1 MRPCIKCGI
10 EIPVI
15 RLEALPLTETC
26 VKCSTVRTYKGSMDW
41 QHKTAPDLVMV
52 NPEDRENLCRAQAIS
67 DRRR

>member
-1 MRPCIKCGI
+1 MRLCIKCKT

-15 RLEALPLTETC
+15 RLQALPLTETC
-26 VKCSTVRTYKGSMDW
+26 VKCSSVRAYKGFMDW

-52 NPEDRENLCRAQAIS
+52 NPDDRENLRRAQAIS

>member
-1 MRPCIKCGI
+1 MRSCIKCGI

-26 VKCSTVRTYKGSMDW
+26 VKCSTVRTYKGFMDW

-52 NPEDRENLCRAQAIS
+52 NPEDRENLRRAQAIS